1 MKKYL
6 IALLMLSL
14 PGLAF
19 AAAAPSLPMDPF
31 KADLRDQESLQRGMA
46 LFVNRCMGCH
56 SMEYQRFARTGEDI
70 GIPED
75 LMEEYLILGDHAI
88 NDQMTISMDKVD
100 AEGWFGAPPPDLS
113 LETRLRGSEW
123 VYNYLRTFYRDDSAR
138 FGVNNAVFADVG
150 MPNVLEDLQ
159 GIVVNTCTPEEL
171 LERGAFNGELEPL
184 TGNVSGQCLKVQPGT
199 GSMTP
204 AEFDQAMYDLTNFM
218 TYVGEPSRLKSER
231 IGTFV
236 LIFLAIFTFVAYLL
250 KREYWRDIH

>member
-6 IALLMLSL
+6 IALLMVCL
-14 PGLAF
+14 PGLAS
-19 AAAAPSLPMDPF
+19 AAASNYPMESF

-56 SMEYQRFARTGEDI
+56 SMEYQRFARTGEDL

-75 LMEEYLILGDHAI
+75 LMEDYLILGEHAI
-88 NDQMTISMDKVD
+88 NDLMTISMDKGD
-100 AEGWFGAPPPDLS
+100 AEGWFGAPPPDLT
-113 LETRLRGSEW
+113 LETRLRGSTW

-138 FGVNNAVFADVG
+138 FGVNNGVFADVG

-159 GIVVNTCTPEEL
+159 GIVINHCSREEL
-171 LERGAFNGELEPL
+171 EARGGFTGTLDPL
-184 TGNVSGQCLKVQPGT
+184 TGNRSGQCLQVQPGT

-218 TYVGEPSRLKSER
+218 TYVGEPSRMQAER
-231 IGTFV
+231 IGTYV